1 MTENKRDDAATPE
14 SQIEALYREGAVE
27 QPPQTLDQQIL
38 QQARDNCRQAPEV
51 IRPAPGFWQKHRYGL
66 SAAASVML
74 VAGLFIL
81 NPELRNASAPQLSAP
96 ANLEISPQPDSAE
109 DAAQPARVEPMA
121 APQSMAAK
129 RAAPQEQA
137 VQQQDMH
144 LQESAAAKNRAVAEQ
159 SVQQRAGMAPRQQQ
173 ALAAQPSDIDGRLDL
188 LTSTIEAGELE
199 QAAVLVRGIVAD
211 YQLTLPDALAK
222 ALSLNEAAQVK
233 EAAQQ
238 QLKQQ
243 SFIHQATA
251 PENAQALNREQSE
264 RWQAL
269 LERLE
274 QSLEVKEN
282 H

>member
-1 MTENKRDDAATPE
+1 MTENKRDDAATSE
-14 SQIEALYREGAVE
+14 SQIDALYREGAVE
-27 QPPQTLDQQIL
+27 QPPQALDQQIL

-81 NPELRNASAPQLSAP
+81 NPELRNSSAPQLSAP
-96 ANLEISPQPDSAE
+96 VEISPQADSAE
-109 DAAQPARVEPMA
+109 DAAQPARLQPMA
-121 APQSMAAK
+121 APQPVTAK

-137 VQQQDMH
+137 VQQQDMPP
-144 LQESAAAKNRAVAEQ
+144 QESAAKNRAVAEDT
-159 SVQQRAGMAPRQQQ
+159 VQQRARMAPRQQQ
-173 ALAAQPSDIDGRLDL
+173 ALAALPRDIDGRLDL
-188 LTSTIEAGELE
+188 LTSVIEVGELE
-199 QAAVLVRGIVAD
+199 QAAVLVRGIAAD
-211 YQLTLPDALAK
+211 YQLTLPDTLAK
-222 ALSLNEAAQVK
+222 SLSPNEAAQVE
-233 EAAQQ
+233 EAAQL

-243 SFIHQATA
+243 SFIHQDTA
-251 PENAQALNREQSE
+251 PESAQALNKEQSE

-274 QSLEVKEN
+274 QSLEAKEN